1 MLPSRT
7 HKLQRTGMRVTA
19 VQKRPVI
26 PADCLCRSA
35 VAERHTDWRFET
47 LFVVTQSWEFP

>member
-1 MLPSRT
+1 MLPTRT

-47 LFVVTQSWEFP
+47 LFVVTQ